1 LTRAS
6 LTSLE
11 NWLAQFPEGLENWG
25 SHTQIQHTLA
35 TLKQQL
41 VEETLGFFTELP
53 MENEWLE
60 ESLEFFAELPMAGEW
75 MGE

>member
-1 LTRAS
+1 LTWAS

-11 NWLAQFPEGLENWG
+11 NWLTQFQEGLENQG
-25 SHTQIQHTLA
+25 SHTQIEPILA
-35 TLKQQL
+35 AMKQQL
-41 VEETLGFFTELP
+41 AEQTLGFFAELP

-60 ESLEFFAELPMAGEW
+60 ETLEFFAELPMAGEW